1 MGGKKMLFY
10 DIIPKDTTRIPLM
23 CCIGYSDVDC
33 AYGPII
39 RDQYIVH
46 YVVSGKGTFNGLP
59 VEAGQG
65 FLITPGM
72 MHEYRYDEKDPWAYL
87 WFKSYDKDILP
98 LFEMHEAVNNIFNYK
113 NREEILA
120 VVNRISSKKRGSFTA
135 TQIGEFFIHIFNE
148 CIKSEK
154 PSNLSSSQKYCEW
167 CKKYIDLNIDK
178 SVSVATLCELLG
190 ITQPY
195 LFKIFKSELGI
206 SPKQYIIQRKIKH
219 AKSMLSETDTPI
231 STVALSL
238 GFYDTIAFSKFF
250 KSVTGISPTAY
261 RQNH

>member
-1 MGGKKMLFY
+1 MLY
-10 DIIPKDTTRIPLM
+10 YEIIPKDAMRIPLM
-23 CCIGYSDVDC
+23 CCIGYCDVNN
-33 AYGPII
+33 AYGPVI

-46 YVVSGKGTFNGLP
+46 YVVSGKGTFNGMP

-87 WFKSYDKDILP
+87 WFKSYDKDIERF
-98 LFEMHEAVNNIFNYK
+98 FEMHDAVNNIFNYE
-113 NREEILA
+113 NREELLS
-120 VVNRISSKKRGSFTA
+120 VVNRVCTKKKGAFTA

-148 CIKSEK
+148 CIKSDK
-154 PSNLSSSQKYCEW
+154 PSTLSSFQKYCDW

-178 SVSVATLCELLG
+178 PISVASLCELLG

-195 LFKIFKSELGI
+195 LFKIFKVEIGI
-206 SPKQYIIQRKIKH
+206 SPKQYIIQRKIKY
-219 AKSMLSETDTPI
+219 AKRMLSETDAPI

-238 GFYDTIAFSKFF
+238 GFYDTISFSKFF
-250 KSVTGISPTAY
+250 KSVAGISPTAY